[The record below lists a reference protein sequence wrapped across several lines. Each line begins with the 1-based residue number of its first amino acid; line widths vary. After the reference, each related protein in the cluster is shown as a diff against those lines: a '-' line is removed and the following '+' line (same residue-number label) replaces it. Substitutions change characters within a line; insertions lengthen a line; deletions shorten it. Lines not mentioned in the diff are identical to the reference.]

1 MPQRMC
7 PQYPTRADKATQLM
21 ENMQTNLQ
29 AQNFPRG
36 KLTSLQGNGSPGIT
50 EALSAEESEQIF
62 ATKSNQM
69 DSAY

>member
-1 MPQRMC
+1 
-7 PQYPTRADKATQLM
+7 M